1 MWRKALLIVRWLL
14 PYIRNAA
21 PVALALGLIAL
32 LVATWW
38 LGPHWELH
46 GEFPLAAW
54 QMRALVTLGA
64 VLLVAMIWGTVLAR
78 RLGKVNA
85 AKAEEQ
91 QEQED
96 PILPMERRQQRL
108 LDRQLGALKN
118 NLPGRRGVYRL
129 PWYLLMGLEGAGKSS
144 LIQRSGQTYTLTNV
158 TRNNLADRNPFGFDW
173 WIGDNGVLID
183 PDGELLSQNQN
194 RSSIQNNSATGEI
207 EQRLWEHFIQWL
219 ERNRPQRPLNGVMLA
234 IDLAQLSTASEEHRE
249 AHAILLRTRL
259 RELMEQIGSRLPVY
273 VAFTKMDLLY
283 GFGAF
288 VRTLS
293 KQEKEQALGFT
304 FRLEGQL
311 DNDEWLNEFS
321 ERFSEMVARLNAR
334 LPDVLASTRE
344 AEDRAAAYSFTRQLA
359 GMKLALESFLT
370 SLLSAD
376 AFSTPALVRGAYFTS
391 VVQEGVPEDAF
402 VSAAANHYQVSG
414 PIQPAQRT
422 GQSASLF
429 AQSLF
434 PEIIYPEA
442 GLAGDNRRV
451 VRSRQRR
458 VAIAAVIAVCAGA
471 GITGGWQHYFIKNAQ
486 AAASVETRVNRFIDN
501 WQPVGYEPDTT
512 GRNLLEPLDQL
523 RQATLAFGD
532 HRKQW
537 PLVSE
542 MGLYRG
548 HKVGPEVE
556 ASYLDMLAYQ
566 YLPAL
571 MFGVMGE
578 MSRAPDDSPE
588 RLEHL
593 RVLRMLFDASGRR
606 NDIVSTYMS
615 EYWQRAFPG
624 RRDVQQR
631 LMAHLDYAMTYTDL
645 AEQAQNGDV
654 TADMALAP
662 FKSSVQWSQHELGR
676 MSTPDRVY
684 RDLEIEAGREFSQPN
699 DLARTSGPA
708 FSNVFVRVD
717 QYGEPV
723 GDWSEEPL
731 GDPSGQ
737 PLESAQDPLVIPALL
752 TRDGLEKWFLRK
764 SGTVTELALVD
775 AWVLGRRD
783 NVDFSK
789 ADEAELQASLQNL
802 YAEHYANAWRIALSR
817 VDIQQFDDLNHG
829 VRVLESLTGGHEPLA
844 QFLGQVRRNTQLIPS
859 ADGDAAMARELLEQ
873 SAHFRMLQNIERQFT
888 DLNQLSRKNGDH
900 PSGLE
905 QIMLVVSD
913 LHEYMRNIQ
922 EAPDKGKAALNAART
937 RMGLQGAD
945 PIFTLQRMAGHQP
958 EPLNRLLN
966 RLATESWRVLL
977 DQAVAQLEREW
988 FREVYQPFQQ
998 NLARHYPFNAGAGRD
1013 VALQDF
1019 ERFFAPGGV
1028 LDTFYKDNLK
1038 LFLEDHPE
1046 QVGDARR
1053 AGLVR
1058 RDVLASL
1065 GNADKIRSAYFTR
1078 SGTLDV
1084 EFALEPLNLSSN
1096 KRRSVVN
1103 LDGQLVEFSHGPR
1116 QSIPLVWPNTLRD
1129 AVESRITLVPVQVNR
1144 SPRSLSE
1151 NGPWALFRLLDKAD
1165 ITGVSSSAVDVRF
1178 QVDDGE
1184 MRYRLHAAS
1193 NINPFT
1199 QQLLSGYQ
1207 IPRSLY

>member
-1 MWRKALLIVRWLL
+1 MWRKALLVGRWLL

-21 PVALALGLIAL
+21 PVTLALGLIAL
-32 LVATWW
+32 LVAIWW
-38 LGPHWELH
+38 LGPKWEV
-46 GEFPLAAW
+46 GGGVPLAAL
-54 QMRALVTLGA
+54 QMRTLVTLGV
-64 VLLVAMIWGTVLAR
+64 VLLVAIIWGTVLAR

-85 AKAEEQ
+85 DKAEEHRD
-91 QEQED
+91 QED

-108 LDRQLGALKN
+108 LDRQLAALKN

-129 PWYLLMGLEGAGKSS
+129 PWYLVMGLENAGKTS
-144 LIQRSGQTYTLTNV
+144 LIQGSGQTCALTNV
-158 TRNNLADRNPFGFDW
+158 TRNNRADRNPFGFDW
-173 WIGDNGVLID
+173 WIGDKGVLID
-183 PDGELLSQNQN
+183 PDGELLSQSQ
-194 RSSIQNNSATGEI
+194 SQSQGQSAAGQIQ
-207 EQRLWEHFIQWL
+207 QRLWEHFIQWL
-219 ERNRPQRPLNGVMLA
+219 ECNRPHRPLNGVVLVV
-234 IDLAQLSTASEEHRE
+234 DLARLSTASDEQRE
-249 AHAILLRTRL
+249 THSTLLRTRL

-273 VAFTKMDLLY
+273 VSFTKMDLLY
-283 GFGAF
+283 GFGPF
-288 VRTLS
+288 VCTLS
-293 KQEKEQALGFT
+293 KQEKEQVLGFT

-311 DNDEWLNEFS
+311 DNDGWLNEFS

-334 LPDVLASTRE
+334 LPDVLACTRDS
-344 AEDRAAAYSFTRQLA
+344 EDRAAAYSFIRQLA
-359 GMKLALESFLT
+359 GMKAVLETFLT

-376 AFSTPALVRGAYFTS
+376 AFSTPALVRGTYFTS

-402 VSAAANHYQVSG
+402 VSAAASHYQISG

-422 GQSASLF
+422 GPSANLF

-434 PEIIYPEA
+434 PGIIYPEA

-458 VAIAAVIAVCAGA
+458 VAIAAVVAVCAGA
-471 GITGGWQHYFIKNAQ
+471 GMTAGWQHYFIKNTE
-486 AAASVETRVNRFIDN
+486 AAASVETRVQRFIDN

-537 PLVSE
+537 LLVSD
-542 MGLYRG
+542 MGLYQG

-578 MSRAPDDSPE
+578 MSRAPGDSPE

-593 RVLRMLFDASGRR
+593 RVLRMLYDASGRR
-606 NDIVSTYMS
+606 NDIVTTYMS

-624 RRDVQQR
+624 RRGIQQR
-631 LMAHLDYAMTYTDL
+631 LLAHLEFAMIYTDL

-654 TADMALAP
+654 TADMTLAP
-662 FKSSVQWSQHELGR
+662 FRSSVQWLQHELGR

-684 RDLEIEAGREFSQPN
+684 RDLEIEADREFSQPT

-717 QYGEPV
+717 EYGEPAENR
-723 GDWSEEPL
+723 SRA
-731 GDPSGQ
+731 PSGR
-737 PLESAQDPLVIPALL
+737 PLESAPDPLRIPALL
-752 TRDGLEKWFLRK
+752 TRNGLEKWFLRK
-764 SGTVTELALVD
+764 SGAVTELALVD

-783 NVDFSK
+783 SVDFSK

-802 YAEHYANAWRIALSR
+802 YAEHYANAWRTALSR
-817 VDIQQFDDLNHG
+817 VDVQQFEDLNHG
-829 VRVLESLTGGHEPLA
+829 VRVLESLTSGHEPLA
-844 QFLGQVRRNTQLIPS
+844 QLLGQVRRNTRLIPAAEGDS
-859 ADGDAAMARELLEQ
+859 AVARELLEQ

-888 DLNQLSRKNGDH
+888 DLNQLTRKNGDQ
-900 PSGLE
+900 PSELE
-905 QIMLVVSD
+905 QIMRVVND

-922 EAPDKGKAALNAART
+922 EAPDKGKAALNAARA
-937 RMGLQGAD
+937 RMDLQGAD

-958 EPLNRLLN
+958 EPVSRLLN

-988 FREVYQPFQQ
+988 YREVYQPFQK
-998 NLARHYPFNAGAGRD
+998 NLARHYPFNVNAGRD

-1019 ERFFAPGGV
+1019 EQFFAPGGV
-1028 LDTFYKDNLK
+1028 LDTFYKENLK

-1078 SGTLDV
+1078 NGTLDV

-1129 AVESRITLVPVQVNR
+1129 TVESRITLVPVRVNR
-1144 SPRSLSE
+1144 SPRSISE
-1151 NGPWALFRLLDKAD
+1151 SGPWALFRLLDKAD
-1165 ITGVSSSAVDVRF
+1165 ITGVSSSALDVRF
-1178 QVDDGE
+1178 QIDDGE

-1193 NINPFT
+1193 NTNPFT